1 VPRVPFK
8 AFRSRGAD
16 PKKALKERRPVFWE
30 ETKGFKKT
38 PVYALEE
45 LKCGNIVRG
54 PAIIEARDTTYVIH
68 PKKQFKIDKFLNGII
83 EDV

>member
-30 ETKGFKKT
+30 ETKGFKKDPGICT
-38 PVYALEE
+38 GGIE
-45 LKCGNIVRG
+45 VRQHCQG
-54 PAIIEARDTTYVIH
+54 TGHYRGQGHYLCYP
-68 PKKQFKIDKFLNGII
+68 P
-83 EDV
+83 